1 MAGYLKVAEKA
12 ALESGKIFKKFF
24 GRATGIREKKH
35 EHRNLVTDA
44 DLAIEKIIR
53 LHINRAFPEHHILGE
68 EFGGLP
74 KISQGQLIWLIDPI
88 DGTNNFA
95 QGLPLACISIGL
107 WDHKGPL
114 VSVVY
119 NPITEAL
126 YTAERGKG
134 AKLNGKAI
142 SVSKI
147 RSPMGALGGV
157 GWTRS
162 NSKRERA
169 KLFRVGVE
177 KFAKARAL
185 GTTTLQ
191 MCFVADAKMDF
202 YFGSGM
208 YIWDIAAAAL
218 LVQEA
223 GGKVTDIRGKP
234 LTLSARSVVASNGKL
249 HTYIIKNLS
258 A

>member
-1 MAGYLKVAEKA
+1 MDTYSKIALRAARAG
-12 ALESGKIFKKFF
+12 GRIFKKYF
-24 GRATGIREKKH
+24 GQATGVREKKH

-53 LHINRAFPEHHILGE
+53 ARIARAFPEHHILGE

-74 KISQGQLIWLIDPI
+74 KTSPGQFIWLLDPI

-119 NPITEAL
+119 NPVTESL

-147 RSPMGALGGV
+147 HSPMGALGGV

-162 NSKRERA
+162 NSRRERA

-202 YFGSGM
+202 YFGTGM

-218 LVQEA
+218 IITEA
-223 GGKVTDIRGKP
+223 GGKVTDVHGKP
-234 LTLSARSVVASNGKL
+234 LTLLARSVVASNGKL
-249 HTYIIKNLS
+249 HNYIIKNLR
-258 A
+258 

>member
-1 MAGYLKVAEKA
+1 MSRYLKVAEKA
-12 ALESGKIFKKFF
+12 ALESGKVFKKFF
-24 GRATGIREKKH
+24 GHATGIHEKKH
-35 EHRNLVTDA
+35 EKRNLVTDS
-44 DLAIEKIIR
+44 DLAIETIIR
-53 LHINRAFPEHHILGE
+53 KHISQAFPDHHVLGE

-74 KISQGQLIWLIDPI
+74 KISKGQFLWLIDPI

-95 QGLPLACISIGL
+95 QGIPLSCISIGL
-107 WDHKGPL
+107 WDYQGPL
-114 VSVVY
+114 VAVVY
-119 NPITEAL
+119 NPTTEAL

-134 AKLNGKAI
+134 VKLNGKLL
-142 SVSKI
+142 SVSKVAD
-147 RSPMGALGGV
+147 PMESLGGV

-162 NSKRERA
+162 NSKKERA

-185 GTTTLQ
+185 GTTALQ
-191 MCFVADAKMDF
+191 MCFIADSKMDF
-202 YFGSGM
+202 YFGIGM

-218 LVQEA
+218 IITEA
-223 GGKVTDIRGKP
+223 GGKVTDIHGKP

-249 HTYIIKNLS
+249 HNYIIKNLS

>member
-1 MAGYLKVAEKA
+1 MTRYLKVAEKA
-12 ALESGKIFKKFF
+12 ALESGKVFKKFF
-24 GRATGIREKKH
+24 GHATGIREKKH
-35 EHRNLVTDA
+35 EKRNLVTDS

-53 LHINRAFPEHHILGE
+53 NHISRVFPTHHVLGE

-74 KISQGQLIWLIDPI
+74 KISKGQFIWLIDPI

-95 QGLPLACISIGL
+95 QGIPLTCISIGL
-107 WDHKGPL
+107 WDYMGPL
-114 VSVVY
+114 ASVVY
-119 NPITEAL
+119 NPVTEAL
-126 YTAERGKG
+126 YTAERSKG
-134 AKLNGKAI
+134 TRLNGKLV
-142 SVSKI
+142 SVSKVAD
-147 RSPMGALGGV
+147 PMECLGGV

-162 NSKRERA
+162 NSKKERA

-185 GTTTLQ
+185 GSTTLQ

-202 YFGSGM
+202 YFGIGM
-208 YIWDIAAAAL
+208 HIWDIAAAAL
-218 LVQEA
+218 LIQEA

-249 HTYIIKNLS
+249 HNYIIKNLRD
-258 A
+258 